1 MHVTSSNIP
10 EKGQLKLTDGSRV
23 AVIGGGPAGSFFTYF
38 LLDLC
43 ERLDIKIHLDV
54 FEAYSFTKPG
64 PAGCNHCGGIVSE
77 SLVQMLS
84 TEGITIPKKIIQR
97 GIDSYVMHTEMGVT
111 KIETPLHEKR
121 IAAMFR
127 GGGPLGSEGV
137 EWASFDRFLQE
148 MTQDKGANLILERV
162 KNIRKDEERYNVQ
175 TIKGTEG
182 IYDLVAGAV
191 GLNPH
196 SLKLFENLKLDF
208 RPPETTKTFICE
220 FHLGAEEIHRLF
232 GTSMHVFLLDIPRIK
247 FAALIPKGD
256 YVTFVMLGK
265 DIDKKLVQTILES
278 SAVKNCFPPDWDITK
293 LYPCQCFPKINMAG
307 AIQPFSDGLVLMGD
321 CAVSKL
327 YKNGIGAAYFA
338 GKAAATTAV
347 LHGISKSDFQKHYW
361 PTCKKLNFDN
371 FLGKMVFAVTTVI
384 QKSNFL
390 KKGVHRMVQ
399 NEQLIDGNK
408 RFMSMVLW
416 DTFTGSAP
424 YKDILLRTIKPGF
437 WGNFIYNIGAAM
449 FGMGKKST
457 AEKTYKDTKELG
469 KLYRKGDAIVT
480 QGEVGDC
487 LFVIQSG
494 SVEVLHIQGKKEVY
508 LATLNKG
515 DFFGEMALFEK
526 EVRSSTVRA
535 LDDVRALTV
544 DKRML
549 LTRIQDDPSMA
560 FRILQKMSS
569 RIRVLDKK
577 ISRIKG
583 SDRRNWDKR
592 KDEPVK

>member
-1 MHVTSSNIP
+1 MLLTSSSNP
-10 EKGQLKLTDGSRV
+10 SQGSLKLKNGSRV

-43 ERLDIKIHLDV
+43 ERVDLNIHLDV
-54 FEAYSFTKPG
+54 YEAHSFTKAG

-84 TEGITIPKKIIQR
+84 TEGITIPTEVIQR

-111 KIETPLHEKR
+111 KIDTPLHEKR
-121 IAAMFR
+121 IAAMYR
-127 GGGPLGSEGV
+127 GGGPLKSVGIEKG
-137 EWASFDRFLQE
+137 SFDLFLQE
-148 MTQDKGANLILERV
+148 KTREKGANIILERV
-162 KNIRKDEERYNVQ
+162 KSVSRENDGFNLK
-175 TIKGTEG
+175 TIKGREDN
-182 IYDLVAGAV
+182 YDLVAGAV

-196 SLKLFENLKLDF
+196 SLKLFENLNLEF
-208 RPPETTKTFICE
+208 RRPDTTKTFICE
-220 FHLGAEEIHRLF
+220 FHLGAEEIQKLF

-247 FAALIPKGD
+247 FAAMIPKGD
-256 YVTFVMLGK
+256 YVTFVMLGT
-265 DIDKKLVQTILES
+265 DIDKELVQTILES
-278 SAVKNCFPPDWDITK
+278 SAVQNCFPNDWDITK
-293 LYPCQCFPKINMAG
+293 LYPCQCFPKINVSG
-307 AIQPFSDGLVLMGD
+307 AVKPFSDGLVLMGD

-347 LHGISKSDFQKHYW
+347 LHGISESDFQKHYW

-371 FLGKMVFAVTTVI
+371 FLGKTVFAVTTII

-399 NEQLIDGNK
+399 NEQEVDGHK
-408 RFMSMVLW
+408 RYMSTVLW

-424 YKDILLRTIKPGF
+424 YKEILQRTLMPRF

-449 FGMGKKST
+449 FGLRERISESRSFKN
-457 AEKTYKDTKELG
+457 TKELG
-469 KLYRKGDAIVT
+469 KLYKKGEPIVT

-494 SVEVLHIQGKKEVY
+494 SVEVLHVQNGKEVF

-569 RIRVLDKK
+569 RIRELDNKL
-577 ISRIKG
+577 SRIKA

-592 KDEPVK
+592 KEEPKE